1 MYTGRRE
8 EGLRWNPQE
17 NEHFTES
24 QKKKKNTSQK
34 QLNKKI
40 QNDRKQKSVVSSEAR
55 EESLPR
61 GNMKLAGSNGAK
73 VNIEKSLGFNI
84 KLIS

>member
-1 MYTGRRE
+1 MI
-8 EGLRWNPQE
+8 E
-17 NEHFTES
+17 NE
-24 QKKKKNTSQK
+24 
-34 QLNKKI
+34 
-40 QNDRKQKSVVSSEAR
+40 SVVSSEAR